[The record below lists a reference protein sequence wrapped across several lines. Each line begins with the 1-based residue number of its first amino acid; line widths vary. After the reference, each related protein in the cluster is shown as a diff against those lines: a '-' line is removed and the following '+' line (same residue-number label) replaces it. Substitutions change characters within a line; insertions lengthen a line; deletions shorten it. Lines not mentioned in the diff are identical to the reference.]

1 MMASRSF
8 AERYALW
15 SDEQHNAASRVL
27 AQLERGDFD
36 TVRFSFPDQ
45 HGILRGK
52 TLVATEAAR
61 TLRAGIGFTST
72 MYAKDTSHRSVFSVF
87 SHDGS
92 LGFDGSASGTS
103 NTILLGDP
111 TTFKSLPWSPRTGWL
126 LCDAYLSDGSAVP
139 YATRPILAKANAL
152 LAERGWQLT
161 TGLEI
166 EFHVFRVTDPHMQAA
181 DAGQP
186 GRPIGVELLTHGY
199 QYLTES
205 RYDSVDALMQ
215 LLRETCEQLALPVNS
230 LEIEFGPSQFEFTF
244 APQSAAVSADTM
256 LLFRSAVK
264 QVCARHGYHATFM
277 CRPRIPNVVSS
288 GWHLHQSLVSL
299 NADGDDEGR
308 SNLFTPDEAGLPLS
322 TIGMHFMGGLLQHAT
337 ASTPF
342 ATPTINGYKRFR
354 SHSLAPDRACWAHDN
369 RGAML
374 RVLGGVGDN
383 ATRIE
388 NRIGEP
394 AANPYLYFASQ
405 IFAGLDGIDRCID
418 AGSSA
423 DQPYASPAPR
433 LPTSLNAALDALD
446 ADAVYRENF
455 SDRFVDYFIRLK
467 RAELERYQA
476 EVSDWEQR
484 EYFNQM

>member
-1 MMASRSF
+1 MPSRPF
-8 AERYALW
+8 AEQHALW
-15 SDEQHNAASRVL
+15 SDAQHDAASLL
-27 AQLERGDFD
+27 AARLESGDFD
-36 TVRFSFPDQ
+36 TVRFAFPDQ

-52 TLVATEAAR
+52 TLVAAEAAR
-61 TLRAGIGFTST
+61 ALRSGVGFTST

-87 SHDGS
+87 TREGG
-92 LGFDGSASGTS
+92 LGLDNMAGTS
-103 NTILLGDP
+103 NSVLLADP
-111 TTFKSLPWSPRTGWL
+111 TTFKALPWSPRTGWL
-126 LCDAYLSDGSAVP
+126 LCDAYLPDGRAVP

-161 TGLEI
+161 TGLEV
-166 EFHVFRVTDPHMQAA
+166 EFHVFRVTDPHMQPE

-186 GRPIGVELLTHGY
+186 GRPVDVELLTHGY

-205 RYDSVDALMQ
+205 RYDAVDGLMQ
-215 LLRETCEQLALPVNS
+215 LLRETCERLELPVSS

-244 APQSAAVSADTM
+244 APQSAAASADAM

-288 GWHLHQSLVSL
+288 GWHLHQSLVSIDA
-299 NADGDDEGR
+299 ADAG
-308 SNLFTPDEAGLPLS
+308 SNLFKPDATGHPLS
-322 TIGMHFMGGLLQHAT
+322 PLGLQFMGGLLRHAS

-354 SHSLAPDRACWAHDN
+354 SQSLAPDRACWAHDN

-405 IFAGLDGIDRCID
+405 IFSGLDGVDQAIHP
-418 AGSSA
+418 GESA
-423 DQPYASPAPR
+423 DQPYSSPAPR
-433 LPTSLNAALDALD
+433 LPTTLAAALDALA
-446 ADAVYRENF
+446 ADEVLRSQFGPA
-455 SDRFVDYFIRLK
+455 FVDYFIHLK

-476 EVSDWEQR
+476 EVSEWEQR
-484 EYFNQM
+484 EYFNLM

>member
-1 MMASRSF
+1 MFSR
-8 AERYALW
+8 E
-15 SDEQHNAASRVL
+15 
-27 AQLERGDFD
+27 
-36 TVRFSFPDQ
+36 
-45 HGILRGK
+45 
-52 TLVATEAAR
+52 
-61 TLRAGIGFTST
+61 
-72 MYAKDTSHRSVFSVF
+72 
-87 SHDGS
+87 GS
-92 LGFDGSASGTS
+92 LAFDDMSSGTS
-103 NTILLGDP
+103 NTVLLADP

-126 LCDAYLSDGSAVP
+126 LCDAYMPDGRPVP

-152 LAERGWQLT
+152 LADRGWQLT
-161 TGLEI
+161 TGLEV
-166 EFHVFRVTDPHMQAA
+166 EFHVFRVTDPHMRSV

-186 GRPIGVELLTHGY
+186 GKPVDVELLTHGY

-205 RYDSVDALMQ
+205 RYDSVDGLML
-215 LLRETCEQLALPVNS
+215 LLRETCEQLALPVS
-230 LEIEFGPSQFEFTF
+230 TLEIEFGPSQFEFTF
-244 APQSAAVSADTM
+244 APQSAAASADTM

-299 NADGDDEGR
+299 GSAGGHAAAE
-308 SNLFTPDEAGLPLS
+308 NLFTPEQAELPLS
-322 TIGMHFMGGLLQHAT
+322 SLGMHFMGGLLAHAN

-354 SHSLAPDRACWAHDN
+354 SQSLAPDRACWAHDN

-405 IFAGLDGIDRCID
+405 IFAGLDGVDTKIHP
-418 AGSSA
+418 GNSA

-433 LPTSLNAALDALD
+433 LPTNLTTALDALD
-446 ADAVYRENF
+446 ADSVYRERF
-455 SDRFVDYFIRLK
+455 GDQFVDYFLQLK

-484 EYFNQM
+484 EYFNLM